1 MEGGGMSLKGFFERR
16 VRGVRLIELWAGG
29 LTLVLALGVYLAKTT
44 AGDEGADIARAQ
56 AQIAKEQRQ
65 IRLLRAEVAF
75 LEQPERLQRLS
86 SAYLG
91 LEPMAG
97 KRETPVEN
105 LQEIARIGGPAPQQL
120 APVVAP
126 APAPVDGVAEAD
138 PAPQH
143 AEEPEAPE

>member
-1 MEGGGMSLKGFFERR
+1 MSLRSFFERR

-29 LTLVLALGVYLAKTT
+29 LTLALALGVYLAKTT
-44 AGDEGADIARAQ
+44 AGDEGADIARTQ
-56 AQIAKEQRQ
+56 SHIVKEQRQ

-105 LQEIARIGGPAPQQL
+105 LQEIARIGGPAP
-120 APVVAP
+120 APPAP
-126 APAPVDGVAEAD
+126 APAAAPVPVDGVTQSD
-138 PAPQH
+138 PALEVIEAP
-143 AEEPEAPE
+143 ALPEAPE